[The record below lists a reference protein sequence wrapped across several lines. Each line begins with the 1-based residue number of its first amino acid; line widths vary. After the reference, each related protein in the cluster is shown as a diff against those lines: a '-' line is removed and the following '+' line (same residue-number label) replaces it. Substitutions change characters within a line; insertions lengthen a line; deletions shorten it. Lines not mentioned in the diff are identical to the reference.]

1 MTALPTLSIIT
12 PSYNQAPFIE
22 ATLRSVLDA
31 QEYPNIEYWVID
43 GGSTDGTLDIL
54 RRYEGRLRWISEP
67 DGGQADAINK
77 GMRLATGDI
86 LAWMNSDDLYTPG
99 ALRTAGAYFAAHPET
114 MFLYGDALAIDEHDA
129 EHGIRV
135 HVRAADAD
143 YLVNTG
149 DPIVQPASFWRREVW
164 QACGEL
170 DLSLRYALDYEYW
183 MRVAHR
189 YPLTYIP
196 VVLAKERLYADAKT
210 FRGAIPRSEEIAA
223 SARRHGGRGIPS
235 HFADEAAASYTMR
248 ALRLALRGDLAAA
261 RADLGRAR
269 ASQHSLYR
277 FALYMGVTT
286 LMGTRGVPRARL
298 LQNRL
303 RQGRK
308 REARFPT
315 PPAT

>member
-1 MTALPTLSIIT
+1 MTPPKISIIT
-12 PSYNQAPFIE
+12 PSYNQAPYIE
-22 ATLRSVLDA
+22 ATLRSVLDE
-31 QEYPNIEYWVID
+31 QDYPNLEYWVID

-86 LAWMNSDDLYTPG
+86 LAWMNSDDLYAPG
-99 ALRTAGAYFAAHPET
+99 ALRAAGEYFAAHPET

-129 EHGIRV
+129 SHGIRV

-170 DLSLRYALDYEYW
+170 DVSLRYALDYEYW
-183 MRVAHR
+183 MRVARR
-189 YPLTYIP
+189 YPLTYLP

-210 FRGAIPRSEEIAA
+210 FRGSIARSEEIAA
-223 SARRHGGRGIPS
+223 SARRHGGAGFPS
-235 HFADEAAASYTMR
+235 HFADEAAVSYLMR
-248 ALRLALRGDLAAA
+248 ALRLALRRDLAGA

-269 ASQHSLYR
+269 AARHSWYR
-277 FALYMGVTT
+277 FVLYLGVNM
-286 LMGTRGVPRARL
+286 LLGARGVPRARL

-303 RQGRK
+303 RQQRK
-308 REARFPT
+308 HESRFPAA
-315 PPAT
+315 PAG